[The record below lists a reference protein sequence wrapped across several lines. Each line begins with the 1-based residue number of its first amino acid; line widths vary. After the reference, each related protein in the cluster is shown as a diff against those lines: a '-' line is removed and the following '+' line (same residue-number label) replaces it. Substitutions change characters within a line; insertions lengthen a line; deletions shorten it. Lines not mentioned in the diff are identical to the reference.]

1 MVLNNKKVVLIER
14 FFYAKRRKFQIMN
27 NKNIQSKI
35 LGVHIICQ
43 DEKSAKESKDKMEK
57 LFNSF
62 GLSVRLNL

>member
-1 MVLNNKKVVLIER
+1 
-14 FFYAKRRKFQIMN
+14 MN

-43 DEKSAKESKDKMEK
+43 DENSAKESKNKMEK